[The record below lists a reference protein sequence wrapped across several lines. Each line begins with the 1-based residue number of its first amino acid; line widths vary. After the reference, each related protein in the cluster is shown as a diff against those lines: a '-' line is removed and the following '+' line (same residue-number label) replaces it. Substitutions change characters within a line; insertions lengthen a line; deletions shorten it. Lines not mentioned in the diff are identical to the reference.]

1 MSKKNKKNNKENKED
16 YFGGFETPNISK
28 RFSDLHPETKKT
40 TFGVIF
46 LALGILTALSSFKL
60 AGRFGEFFLA
70 IFTSLLGYGFYL
82 IPLVLFIIALMF
94 LLSHRPNLYF
104 SLIFGSVIF
113 LVSILALL
121 EIYGHNSKE
130 FGGYVGFIIAYP
142 LQVIFDRIGSSVI
155 LVATLLVSLAL
166 IFNLHFKRLLG
177 FQEDENGKLVKPKK
191 EIKTKKDSREEEGEF
206 ETVQVEDLS
215 KATEG
220 TAKKKDDG
228 RSKIGEPVYRMLRQ
242 KFQWVMP
249 PFSLLIKG
257 ADKPEAGDVKAYSN
271 IIQKT
276 LADFGIPVEMN
287 EINTGPTVT
296 QYTLKPSQG
305 VKLAKITALAN
316 DLSLALAAHP
326 LRIEAPIPG
335 KSLVGIEIP
344 NKNITTVRTRNLLER
359 DEFLKNPT
367 PLLYPLG
374 IDVSGNPSY
383 VDLASMPHLLI
394 CGSTGSGKSAAIHNI
409 LTAFLYKNSPEVL
422 KLVLIDPKK
431 VELVFYS
438 DVPHLI
444 SGVINNAKDAVLA
457 LRFMAKEMD
466 RRYEILAVKRV
477 RDINSYN
484 AHLKE
489 DEELMP
495 YIVVVVDEL
504 ADLMLTYPREV
515 EASIVRLAQMARA
528 VGIHLII
535 STQRPS
541 VEVITGLIKAN
552 ITSRMAFAVASQ
564 IDSRTMIDCSG
575 AEKLLGRG
583 DMLFVSSANPKP
595 KRIQGSYIT
604 EDEVK
609 KVTGHLEGLNIQM
622 KDDVQQNLSD
632 FLSKAKIETEG
643 NGPVNVDFGDGG
655 DDDDLYEEAKKVV
668 LEAGKGSDSFLQRRL
683 RIGYARAARLLDLM
697 ERDGVI
703 SGADGAK
710 PRMVLRDSFDAEFE
724 NREGGIEETQ
734 I

>member
-1 MSKKNKKNNKENKED
+1 MSKKNKKNNKENKKD
-16 YFGGFETPNISK
+16 YFGGFEKTDINK

-40 TFGVIF
+40 TIGVIF
-46 LALGILTALSSFKL
+46 LAFGILVSLSYFHL
-60 AGRFGEFFLA
+60 AGRFGEFFYTA
-70 IFTSLLGYGFYL
+70 FNVLLGYGFFL
-82 IPLVLFIIALMF
+82 IPLTLFLVAIVF
-94 LLSHRPNLYF
+94 LFSHRPNLYF

-113 LVSILALL
+113 LISILALL
-121 EIYGHNSKE
+121 EIYDHNSKE
-130 FGGYVGFIIAYP
+130 LGGWIGFIIAYP
-142 LQVIFDRIGSSVI
+142 LQMIFDRIGSSVI

-166 IFNLHFKRLLG
+166 IFNIHFKRLLG
-177 FQEDENGKLVKPKK
+177 FKEDENGKLIKHKEVNPKK
-191 EIKTKKDSREEEGEF
+191 VSNEEEGEF
-206 ETVQVEDLS
+206 ESVQVEDLS
-215 KATEG
+215 RSTEG
-220 TAKKKDDG
+220 AAKKKDD
-228 RSKIGEPVYRMLRQ
+228 RKSKIGEPVYRMLRQ
-242 KFQWVMP
+242 KFQWTIP

-257 ADKPEAGDVKAYSN
+257 ADKPEAGDVKAYSG

-276 LADFGIPVEMN
+276 LADFGIPVEMS

-305 VKLAKITALAN
+305 IKLAKITALAN

-344 NKNITTVRTRNLLER
+344 NKNITTVRVRNLLER

-409 LTAFLYKNSPEVL
+409 LTAFLFKNSPEIL

-466 RRYEILAVKRV
+466 RRYEILAKKRV

-484 AHLKE
+484 THLKE

-564 IDSRTMIDCSG
+564 IDSRTIIDSSG

-583 DMLFVSSANPKP
+583 DMLFISSTNPKP

-604 EDEVK
+604 EEEVK
-609 KVTGHLEGLNIQM
+609 KVTNYLEGINIQI

-655 DDDDLYEEAKKVV
+655 DDDDLYEEAKKIVT
-668 LEAGKGSDSFLQRRL
+668 EAGKGSASFLQRRL
-683 RIGYARAARLLDLM
+683 RIGYARAARLLDMM

-724 NREGGIEETQ
+724 NKEGGIEETQ

>member
-1 MSKKNKKNNKENKED
+1 MSKSKNNKKNTKED
-16 YFGGFETPNISK
+16 YFGGFETEAISK

-40 TFGVIF
+40 TIGVIF
-46 LALGILTALSSFKL
+46 LAFGILTALSSFNL
-60 AGRFGEFFLA
+60 AGRFGEFFLV

-82 IPLVLFIIALMF
+82 IPLVLLIIALMF

-104 SLIFGSVIF
+104 SLIFGSVVF

-121 EIYGHNSKE
+121 EVYGHNSKE

-142 LQVIFDRIGSSVI
+142 LQMIFDRIGSSVI

-177 FQEDENGKLVKPKK
+177 FQEDENGKLVKKVKEVKVKK
-191 EIKTKKDSREEEGEF
+191 VSKDGEEGEF
-206 ETVQVEDLS
+206 ETIQVEDLS
-215 KATEG
+215 KEIAP
-220 TAKKKDDG
+220 KKKDDG
-228 RSKIGEPVYRMLRQ
+228 KSKISESVYQKLRQ
-242 KFQWVMP
+242 KFQWEMP
-249 PFSLLIKG
+249 PLTLLVKG
-257 ADKPEAGDVKAYSN
+257 VDKPEAGDVKAYSG
-271 IIQKT
+271 IILKT
-276 LADFGIPVEMN
+276 LADFGIPVEMG

-305 VKLAKITALAN
+305 VKLAKITSLSN

-367 PLLYPLG
+367 PLLFPLG

-383 VDLASMPHLLI
+383 VDLGAMPHLLI

-466 RRYEILAVKRV
+466 RRYDILAVKRV
-477 RDINSYN
+477 RDITSYN
-484 AHLKE
+484 SHLKD

-504 ADLMLTYPREV
+504 ADLMLSYPREV

-564 IDSRTMIDCSG
+564 IDSRTMIDMSG

-583 DMLFVSSANPKP
+583 DMLYVSSANPKP
-595 KRIQGSYIT
+595 KRIQGSYIS

-609 KVTGHLEGLNIQM
+609 RVTAHLEGLNIQM

-632 FLSKAKIETEG
+632 FLSKGKIETEG
-643 NGPVNVDFGDGG
+643 NGPVNVDFGDGN
-655 DDDDLYEEAKKVV
+655 DDDDLLEEASKIV
-668 LEAGKGSDSFLQRRL
+668 LEAGKGSASFLQRRL

-697 ERDGVI
+697 ERDGLI

-710 PRMVLRDSFDAEFE
+710 PRMVLRDTFTQEFE
-724 NREGGIEETQ
+724 NKEEENSS
-734 I
+734 